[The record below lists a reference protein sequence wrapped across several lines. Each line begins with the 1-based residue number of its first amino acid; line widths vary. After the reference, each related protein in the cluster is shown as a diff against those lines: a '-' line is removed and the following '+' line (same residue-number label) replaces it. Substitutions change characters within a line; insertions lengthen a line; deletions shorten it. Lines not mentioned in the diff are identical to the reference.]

1 MKNTFRNVR
10 LKTPEEGMAV
20 TERMDC
26 WWALPVLY
34 NTNDVWL
41 RVFGTLLLEI
51 KQRKPY

>member
-10 LKTPEEGMAV
+10 LKTPEEGMV
-20 TERMDC
+20 DTERMDC
-26 WWALPVLY
+26 WWAY

-51 KQRKPY
+51 KLRKPY